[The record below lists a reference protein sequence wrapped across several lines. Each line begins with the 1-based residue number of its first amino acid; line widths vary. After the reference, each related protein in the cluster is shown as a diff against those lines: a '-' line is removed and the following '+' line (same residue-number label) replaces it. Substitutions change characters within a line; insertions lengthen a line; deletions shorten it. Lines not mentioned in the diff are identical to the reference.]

1 MRASHPTFAIPQAVS
16 PKVASTLHR
25 FRHHAL
31 IDAVHGSAR
40 TYHVTVKRGRSLQ
53 PAPKGTPTTL
63 SLVLG
68 GRRRD
73 RPTALYL
80 DRLPVAASHFQWDPH
95 RGLLTW
101 NFRREDGGHS
111 GRLVFHHG
119 GHGFVGSIE
128 TAGNRV
134 GVEATLAPVS
144 YDCAV
149 ALDTGTTVTGTPPA
163 LQLHWNPQDPRWQ
176 AATWVKDA
184 LQFTWQVTGT
194 VIVGQETYNIATSFN
209 DLQTQ
214 TPWTPAPNTL
224 GAVLNSNLVF
234 NMALNPGVSPGVDNR
249 STLSD
254 PNARAIPTVFPYQV
268 AFAVT
273 DAGSTLT
280 GAMLTVDDSQAGT
293 TLGLQGQ
300 VVNPSV
306 VGLYTLDSVRSPI
319 AVHGGRLYVQDEEV
333 PASRLR
339 GSTLHF
345 EGLSSR
351 QQQLTG
357 LPAAGTVHFSQDGH
371 SAWLPDQP
379 RGGRRVQ
386 ASELTAPAHRA
397 AFAAHPVTAVASTSA
412 VNTQL
417 NLTTLANMTQFAF
430 TNNVWSDVVQQAT
443 MNDFNQVM
451 MYYLPSNLRQTYFG
465 TGQPT
470 LPSWLQNVAGMGT
483 NPSQWYQSLAT
494 AYLTNILST
503 FDEDGA
509 NQLNA
514 LRAQNWLKT
523 ETSASA
529 VFQVQSTAMYS
540 HEWSNQPQNVLL
552 PQYLADQQQNRSTY
566 AQYILADQ
574 KQWLAELQATI
585 IDPSAL
591 ATMTAIVNNLATV
604 AVNSGLYWA
613 YTFFRYISSPQELTI
628 IEMMSLGQ
636 AADLDGSAFMRQCQT
651 NVALLSLLDPSNLFS
666 QQYISVIQT
675 FQIGNMIPEL
685 FDYSANPDDYV
696 YDVQQ
701 VLAQIAAQYGS
712 SSDPQVQQAAQEAAK
727 LAADT
732 QLAEYIATM
741 QAAAIG
747 RVGIYGWAQI
757 APLMAGSVSGKIGT
771 LGANLLCMGLG
782 AVGVMGI
789 VYGALAWNELSPTQ
803 KTALVANAA
812 SFTIQATSS
821 ILKRGVALSAVWDT
835 DATLWDNIKP
845 LFSSDLMAEADS
857 RLQNGFQ
864 KWLVNEGS
872 IEEYP
877 SEMFGNLFSEAAEED
892 SSLVTKIFGKNLDE
906 FVATRLGAAFAV
918 INLVTGII
926 MALHAQSSL
935 EASGDWLLVAASGL
949 DLLATAGSWALG
961 AAGVE
966 AIGGLAVSTICSVL
980 SVLGILAAVAG
991 VIILLYLAFKPRL
1004 NPVQQFGQDYAR
1016 PAGFFMQYKTEID
1029 YFNGYVQQ
1037 GEPQRLGLTLSIPSG
1052 GGAVLKVGTSG
1063 ALGSLA
1069 PTDYSYDTVFFAST
1083 NGTGQT
1089 VITALVSGASGS
1101 PMQMALTANQDNSVS
1116 FQTPLQST
1124 DPNYGTQLWSVVL
1137 QSSPTQDGSFYSSG
1151 SFSIQRYGTS
1161 GQRLS
1166 WNGQTAVV
1174 SASGGNWTVTQVP
1187 MVPAGLTMGDIT
1199 LYTFSQGQVFNPVLT
1214 QPGSQPKAWSI
1225 TPVLPSWLVLDA
1237 SSGAISEPP
1246 NAPSTLPL
1254 TPATRYTLSVSNGVG
1269 NAQAVTTSFTVQVV
1283 EFGTTQAAMPQ
1294 LAIA

>member
-1 MRASHPTFAIPQAVS
+1 MRASHPTFAVPQAVS

-40 TYHVTVKRGRSLQ
+40 TYHVTVKNGRSLQ

-63 SLVLG
+63 SVVLG

-80 DRLPVAASHFQWDPH
+80 DRLPVAAQHFQWDPH

-101 NFRREDGGHS
+101 NFRREDGTHS
-111 GRLVFHHG
+111 GRLVFQHG

-149 ALDTGTTVTGTPPA
+149 ALDTGATVTGTPPA

-176 AATWVKDA
+176 AATWVQDA

-214 TPWTPAPNTL
+214 TQWTPATSSM
-224 GAVLNSNLVF
+224 GTVLSSNLVF
-234 NMALNPGVSPGVDNR
+234 NMALNSGVSPGADNR

-254 PNARAIPTVFPYQV
+254 PSARAIPTVFPYQM

-273 DAGSTLT
+273 DEGSTLT
-280 GAMLTVDDSQAGT
+280 GAMLTVNDSQAGT
-293 TLGLQGQ
+293 TLGLQGL

-306 VGLYTLDSVRSPI
+306 VGLYTLNGAGSPI

-333 PASRLR
+333 PTSRLR

-345 EGLSSR
+345 EGLT
-351 QQQLTG
+351 QQQQRLTG
-357 LPAAGTVHFSQDGH
+357 LPESGTIHFSQDGH
-371 SAWLPDQP
+371 SAWMPGQP

-386 ASELTAPAHRA
+386 ATELTAPAHRT
-397 AFAAHPVTAVASTSA
+397 AFAAHPVTAVASSA
-412 VNTQL
+412 VVNTQL

-430 TNNVWSDVVQQAT
+430 SNNVWADVVQQAT
-443 MNDFNQVM
+443 MSDFNQVM

-465 TGQPT
+465 TGQPV
-470 LPSWLQNVAGMGT
+470 LPSWLQTVASMGT

-494 AYLTNILST
+494 AYLTNVLST
-503 FDEDGA
+503 FNEDGA
-509 NQLNA
+509 DQLNA

-523 ETSASA
+523 QTAASP

-540 HEWSNQPQNVLL
+540 HEWSNQPQNAAL

-566 AQYILADQ
+566 NQYILADQ
-574 KQWLAELQATI
+574 QKWLAELRATI

-591 ATMTAIVNNLATV
+591 TTMTNIVNTLVTT
-604 AVNSGLYWA
+604 AVNNGLYWA

-651 NVALLSLLDPSNLFS
+651 NVALLSLLDPSNVFS

-675 FQIGNMIPEL
+675 FQIGNMLPEL

-701 VLAQIAAQYGS
+701 VMAQIAVQYGN

-741 QAAAIG
+741 QAAAVG
-747 RVGIYGWAQI
+747 KVGIYGWEQI
-757 APLMAGSVSGKIGT
+757 APLMAESVTGKVGT

-789 VYGALAWNELSPTQ
+789 VYGALGWSELSPTQ
-803 KTALVANAA
+803 RTALVSNAA
-812 SFTIQATSS
+812 SFAIQATSS
-821 ILKRGVALSAVWDT
+821 ILKRGVALEAVWDT
-835 DATLWDNIKP
+835 DATLWDNIRP
-845 LFSSDLMAEADS
+845 LFSSDLMSQADA
-857 RLQNGFQ
+857 RLQSGFQ
-864 KWLVNEGS
+864 KWLVNDGS

-877 SEMFGNLFSEAAEED
+877 SEMFGTLFSETAEED
-892 SSLVTKIFGKNLDE
+892 SSLVTKVFGKNLDE
-906 FVATRLGAAFAV
+906 FVATRLGAAFAI
-918 INLVTGII
+918 INLVTGILI
-926 MALHAQSSL
+926 ALHAQSSL
-935 EASGDWLLVAASGL
+935 EAAGDWLLVAASGL

-961 AAGVE
+961 AAGIE
-966 AIGGLAVSTICSVL
+966 AIGGLAVTTLCSVL
-980 SVLGILAAVAG
+980 SILGIMAAVAG
-991 VIILLYLAFKPRL
+991 VVILLYLALRPHL
-1004 NPVQQFGQDYAR
+1004 NPVQQFGQDYAK

-1037 GEPQRLGLTLSIPSG
+1037 GEPQRLGLTLSIPNG
-1052 GGAVLKVGTSG
+1052 NGAVLKVGANG

-1069 PTDYSYDTVFFAST
+1069 SNDYSYDTVFFAST

-1089 VITALVSGASGS
+1089 VINALVGGASGS
-1101 PMQMALTANQDNSVS
+1101 PTLMALTANSDNSVS
-1116 FQTPLQST
+1116 FKAPLAST
-1124 DPNYGTQLWSVVL
+1124 DSNYGTQLWSVVL
-1137 QSSPTQDGSFYSSG
+1137 KASPARDGQFFSSG

-1161 GQRLS
+1161 GQWLS
-1166 WNGQTAVV
+1166 WNGQTAVI
-1174 SASGGNWTVTQVP
+1174 SASGGTWTVTQVP
-1187 MVPAGLTMGDIT
+1187 MVPAGLTMGDIM

-1214 QPGSQPKAWSI
+1214 QPGSQPKTWSI
-1225 TPVLPSWLVLDA
+1225 TPVLPSWLVLDT
-1237 SSGAISEPP
+1237 STGAISEPP

-1283 EFGTTQAAMPQ
+1283 EFGTDSLAAPL
-1294 LAIA
+1294 LASA